1 MTGTITSMLS
11 AVTIPAATPTA
22 VPNMPITTP
31 CTMKIFMMLP
41 GEAPSVRRIAMSGCL
56 SVTTITRV
64 ETRLNAATA
73 MMSVRMM
80 NIMRF
85 SIWIARK

>member
-1 MTGTITSMLS
+1 
-11 AVTIPAATPTA
+11 
-22 VPNMPITTP
+22 
-31 CTMKIFMMLP
+31 
-41 GEAPSVRRIAMSGCL
+41 MSGCL
-56 SVTTITRV
+56 SVTTITSV

-80 NIMRF
+80 NIIRF